1 ITSSPELLWIFICSE
16 HPDKSC
22 SDHFVLN
29 AASVSIEFVPD
40 CSCIVQYYFKVL
52 IYFIH
57 DSITLSSSEY
67 DISSDGALWITSSH
81 EACTV
86 GNPCSHARK
95 GVSYPSQCA
104 FAYHK
109 FIKKEFN
116 IVYERNEI
124 RRNKWYVAAHRSI
137 LFLIAMDYSQ
147 PMALI
152 AFPTVLMFF
161 LITQVFKK

>member
-1 ITSSPELLWIFICSE
+1 QPLKFLCFGNR
-16 HPDKSC
+16 DKSC

-29 AASVSIEFVPD
+29 AASVSVEFVPD
-40 CSCIVQYYFKVL
+40 CSCIYFKVL

-57 DSITLSSSEY
+57 DSITLTSSEY

-109 FIKKEFN
+109 FIKMEFN

-124 RRNKWYVAAHRSI
+124 LAADGTHCVSYGS
-137 LFLIAMDYSQ
+137 D
-147 PMALI
+147 
-152 AFPTVLMFF
+152 VLPYHA
-161 LITQVFKK
+161 LITQAPGVASGYA